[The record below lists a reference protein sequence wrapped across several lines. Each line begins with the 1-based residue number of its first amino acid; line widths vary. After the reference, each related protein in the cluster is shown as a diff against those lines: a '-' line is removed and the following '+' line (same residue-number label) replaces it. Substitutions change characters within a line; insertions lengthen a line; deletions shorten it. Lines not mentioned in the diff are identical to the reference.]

1 MTLEQRIAAR
11 VRQHRQAAGLTQSE
25 LANKIGAHT
34 QQIYRYETGGGRIPA
49 THLCEI
55 ARVLALPLEAFFDE
69 QTDIGTEDELLLRDT
84 RTVAML
90 LRSLSAERR
99 SAIIDLLRAMAAE

>member
-1 MTLEQRIAAR
+1 M
-11 VRQHRQAAGLTQSE
+11 
-25 LANKIGAHT
+25 
-34 QQIYRYETGGGRIPA
+34 
-49 THLCEI
+49 
-55 ARVLALPLEAFFDE
+55 LALPLEAFFDE
-69 QTDIGTEDELLLRDT
+69 QTDIGTDDELLLRDT